1 MRRWLDHK
9 PLCWGVFLHFDR
21 EDWPLC
27 HSKEYMWLERNCT
40 KNSLCS
46 FIQIRISAYPT
57 MCRIPSCFSSK
68 SWTLWLL
75 QWTRPKLPQLQV
87 FIQSSKKRSKKIFIV
102 QNLAPNIY
110 YFWNW
115 SSVLFDWYFSP
126 LLFQYSP
133 GLLLPYLSLYT
144 WYLQKWQKPQAVSFR
159 TCKIKKSLCSE
170 LCIDVPSEVHP
181 QLVWGT

>member
-87 FIQSSKKRSKKIFIV
+87 FIQSSKKRSKKIFIA
-102 QNLAPNIY
+102 QNSAPNIY

-126 LLFQYSP
+126 YFFNILRAYSCLISVCIH
-133 GLLLPYLSLYT
+133 G
-144 WYLQKWQKPQAVSFR
+144 
-159 TCKIKKSLCSE
+159 TCKNGRNHRRFLSALAK
-170 LCIDVPSEVHP
+170 
-181 QLVWGT
+181 